1 MSVRAATV
9 SSGKM
14 VRRNAVKVLGM
25 SLRTERRRMSCG
37 MVHRGLCAVCLGCDG
52 RGAVIGL
59 CCRLRLSSGW
69 SRKYCPGVRW

>member
-37 MVHRGLCAVCLGCDG
+37 MVHRGLCAVCWGCDG
-52 RGAVIGL
+52 RGAGWDGRV
-59 CCRLRLSSGW
+59 RLSSGW

>member
-37 MVHRGLCAVCLGCDG
+37 MVHRGLCAVCWGCDG
-52 RGAVIGL
+52 RV
-59 CCRLRLSSGW
+59 RLSSGW